1 MDNKKTYFLSPW
13 QTKCEKRKQNESTG
27 RGGLRKKK
35 KKKGLGGLSK
45 ACSPGSAQI
54 SNEYSGRKAE
64 TWVIG
69 FTY

>member
-1 MDNKKTYFLSPW
+1 MG
-13 QTKCEKRKQNESTG
+13 QA
-27 RGGLRKKK
+27 KK

-45 ACSPGSAQI
+45 ACWPGSAEI
-54 SNEYSGRKAE
+54 SNEYSGLKVE